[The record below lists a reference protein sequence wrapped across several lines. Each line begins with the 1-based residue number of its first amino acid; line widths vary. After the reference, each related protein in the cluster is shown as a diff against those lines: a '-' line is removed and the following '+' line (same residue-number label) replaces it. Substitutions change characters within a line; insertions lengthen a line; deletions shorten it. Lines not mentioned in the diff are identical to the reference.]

1 MASQLQG
8 QTNPV
13 QKLLDGANSVIR
25 QTRFCWLVTESYDS
39 KPTVRPMGQ
48 VLEADDCLQVRFIT
62 DSTSRKTEEISSEG
76 RVQLLFSHETA
87 DAFVILAG
95 EATVVTDPEA
105 IAVRWKSSYGRYFPT
120 AEDRL
125 RAAFI
130 EVTPRLLK
138 LWIRGVTPEPYGV
151 RPTVLT
157 CGTGPEWIEREG

>member
-1 MASQLQG
+1 VTSQLLG
-8 QTNPV
+8 QPNPV
-13 QKLLDGANSVIR
+13 QKMLDGANSVVR
-25 QTRFCWLVTESYDS
+25 QTRFCWLVTENHDS
-39 KPTVRPMGQ
+39 KPAVRPMGQ
-48 VLEADDCLQVRFIT
+48 VLEADEYLQVRFIA
-62 DSTSRKTEEISSEG
+62 DSTSRKIQQISNEG

-95 EATVVTDPEA
+95 EATVVTDREA
-105 IAVRWKSSYGRYFPT
+105 IAARWKSSYGRYFPT

-130 EVTPRLLK
+130 EVRPHVLK

-157 CGTGPEWIEREG
+157 CGTGSEWTERDG